1 MFQVEYIVKLYH
13 LRNNLSEKLNECHKF
28 LTLMSQKLRK
38 WSLFT
43 IFQNPTAIYLFLGL
57 NNIRSFIFCVLFSLA
72 HSCSQ
77 TLTELE

>member
-13 LRNNLSEKLNECHKF
+13 FRNNSSEKLNECHKF
-28 LTLMSQKLRK
+28 LTLMSQKIVFVYNFSK
-38 WSLFT
+38 S
-43 IFQNPTAIYLFLGL
+43 YSLFLGL

-72 HSCSQ
+72 HSCAE